1 MNLFVNDLKMKESI
15 ELMEK
20 YLPIHFGVISKISF
34 NQVEV
39 SGYQIQ
45 RNEETV
51 EINYKN
57 LNEAFAAL
65 GYVLSH
71 PNDLNYS
78 ISRTM
83 SIESLGVMID
93 CARNA
98 VPKIETFKEYIIY
111 LSLQGYTNL
120 GLYLEDL
127 FEVDD
132 EPMFGYM
139 RGKYSKAELKDL
151 VAFASHFGIEVIPYI
166 QTLAHLNSIFR
177 HADYRSIN
185 DTGDILLVDE
195 PKTYELIENMLKTT
209 KSIFTSKKINIGMD
223 EAWMLGLGK
232 YLSKYGYTNRMDIMI
247 KHLDQVLSLCRKYDY
262 DVSMWADMFFHLT
275 SGGYLN
281 PGVLEFSEEI
291 KKRVP
296 SDVELVYWDYYQTD
310 EEKYTNKFKSLKT
323 LTTNYSFAG
332 GAWKWIGFAPL
343 NQFTI
348 RTMNLGISAAKKA
361 GVKHIV
367 LTSWGDNGAEASIF
381 SILPSLLYISNSFY
395 DDDLGNLNDLAKL
408 ISGFSYDEL
417 LDLDL
422 VNQIYTS
429 KEHIA
434 VNPSKYLLFEDL
446 LFGNSQTKIN
456 LNYKFYYLDITDK
469 LSHYIDRKGSST
481 YLFQTLYHLSRVLS
495 IKSTLGLEIFH
506 AYHKKD
512 TVELKR
518 LTNEVIPKLLKNL
531 ELFYDAFKYQWY
543 LENKTY
549 GFEVQSYRL
558 GGLSKRIEEVQAYLI
573 SYLEHDIKS
582 IPELEERVEN
592 LSDEDDP
599 YNGTSYN
606 NQFAKNITYGNL

>member
-1 MNLFVNDLKMKESI
+1 MKLLMNDLKMMERV
-15 ELMEK
+15 EMMEK
-20 YLPIHFGVISKISF
+20 YLPIHFGSIFKMNF
-34 NQVEV
+34 NQVEE
-39 SGYQIQ
+39 SGYQIK
-45 RNEETV
+45 RVEEVV
-51 EINYKN
+51 EVKYKN

-71 PNDLNYS
+71 PNELNYS
-78 ISRTM
+78 ISRKL
-83 SIESLGVMID
+83 SIDSLGVMID

-98 VPKIETFKEYIIY
+98 VPKIETFKEYIIH
-111 LSLQGYTNL
+111 LALLGYTNL

-127 FEVDD
+127 FEVDN

-151 VAFASHFGIEVIPYI
+151 VEFASHFGMEIIPYI

-177 HADYRSIN
+177 HPDYRGIN

-195 PKTYELIENMLKTT
+195 PKTYELIDNMLKTT

-247 KHLDQVLSLCRKYDY
+247 KHLDKVLSICKSYNY
-262 DVSMWADMFFHLT
+262 EVSMWADMFFHLT
-275 SGGYLN
+275 TGGYLS

-296 SDVELVYWDYYQTD
+296 SDVELVYWDYYQVD

-323 LTTNYSFAG
+323 LTSNYSFAG

-348 RTMNLGISAAKKA
+348 RTMDLGISAAKKA
-361 GVKHIV
+361 GVKHFV

-381 SILPSLLYISNSFY
+381 SILPSLIHIANSFY
-395 DDDLGNLNDLAKL
+395 DDKLSNNNELAKI
-408 ISGFSYDEL
+408 ISGFTFDEL

-422 VNQIYTS
+422 VNQIYSS
-429 KEHIA
+429 KAHIA

-456 LNYKFYYLDITDK
+456 LNYKFHYLEITEK
-469 LSHYIDRKGSST
+469 LGNYIDKKGSFT

-495 IKSTLGLEIFH
+495 MKATLGLEIFT
-506 AYHKKD
+506 AYHKQD
-512 TVELKR
+512 LVELSR

-531 ELFYDAFKYQWY
+531 ELFYESFKTQWY

-558 GGLSKRIEEVQAYLI
+558 GGLSKRIEEVKSYLI
-573 SYLEHDIKS
+573 SYLNHDIKS
-582 IPELEERVEN
+582 IPELDERVVN
-592 LSDEDDP
+592 LSEDDDP

-606 NQFAKNITYGNL
+606 NQFSKNITYGNL

>member
-1 MNLFVNDLKMKESI
+1 MKLVTNDLKMKERI
-15 ELMEK
+15 EIMEK
-20 YLPIHFGVISKISF
+20 YLPMNFGRLFQMNF
-34 NQVEV
+34 NQVEE
-39 SGYQIQ
+39 SGYQII
-45 RNEETV
+45 RVDEVV
-51 EINYKN
+51 EIKYKN

-65 GYVLSH
+65 GYILSH

-78 ISRTM
+78 ISRKL
-83 SIESLGVMID
+83 SIDSLGIMID

-98 VPKIETFKEYIIY
+98 VPKIETFKEYIIH
-111 LSLQGYTNL
+111 LALLGYTNL

-127 FEVDD
+127 LEVED

-151 VAFASHFGIEVIPYI
+151 VEFASHFGMEIIPYI

-177 HADYRSIN
+177 HPEYRNIN
-185 DTGDILLVDE
+185 DTGDILLVDD
-195 PKTYELIENMLKTT
+195 PKTYELIDNMLKTT

-247 KHLDQVLSLCRKYDY
+247 KHLDKVLSLCKSYDY
-262 DVSMWADMFFHLT
+262 EVSMWADMFFHLT
-275 SGGYLN
+275 TGGYLS
-281 PGVLEFSEEI
+281 PGVLEFSDEI

-296 SDVELVYWDYYQTD
+296 SDVELVYWDYYQID

-323 LTTNYSFAG
+323 LTNNYSFAG

-348 RTMNLGISAAKKA
+348 RTMDLGISAAKKA
-361 GVKHIV
+361 GVKDFV

-381 SILPSLLYISNSFY
+381 SILPSLIHISSSFY
-395 DDDLGNLNDLAKL
+395 DDQLTNYNETSKF
-408 ISGFSYDEL
+408 ISGFTFDEML
-417 LDLDL
+417 NLDL

-429 KEHIA
+429 KDHIA

-446 LFGNSQTKIN
+446 LFGNSQTKSN
-456 LNYKFYYLDITDK
+456 LNYKFHYLEITDK
-469 LSHYIDRKGSST
+469 LASYMDRKGSFA
-481 YLFQTLYHLSRVLS
+481 YLYQTLYHLSSVLS
-495 IKSTLGLEIFH
+495 IKSTLGLEIFF
-506 AYHKKD
+506 AYHKQD
-512 TVELKR
+512 LVELTR
-518 LTNEVIPKLLKNL
+518 LTYDVIPKLLKNI
-531 ELFYDAFKYQWY
+531 ELFYQSFKNQWY

-573 SYLEHDIKS
+573 SYLNHDIKS
-582 IPELEERVEN
+582 IPELEERVVN
-592 LSDEDDP
+592 LSDDTDP